1 MQKIKEECGVFG
13 MIDSRPINAVGYTVN
28 ALLALQHRGQES
40 AGIVTFFGDNIFSKK
55 DLGMVNDIFDQN
67 YIDSFPDSYVTVG
80 HVRYSTQGTRCVE
93 NTQPIISTHREAT
106 FALAHNG
113 SLTNAEALRKR
124 IVMNGGIFYTTNDA
138 EVINDLILMQTKI
151 TNDFEE
157 ALFNCMDVLEGAYS
171 LVIAT
176 GNHLYAMR
184 DKNGFRPL
192 CMGKLGSATVFASE
206 SCAFDAIGAE
216 FIRDVEPGE
225 LIKVDQKGHISS
237 KKKDV
242 SKCKRGLCVFE
253 FVYFARPDSVIDGIS
268 VHEARMKMGELLY
281 HQQPIKADMVCGVPD
296 SGISAAYGYAKAS
309 GIPYGSAFIKN
320 RYVGRSF
327 ILPEQAKREK
337 AVSVKLN
344 PLKEAVK
351 GKSIILIDDSIVRG
365 TTSAKIIRSLREA
378 GAKEIHFCISSPP
391 FKYPCYFGT
400 DVDSR
405 ENLIANKLDIEGIR
419 KEIGADTLVFLSIE
433 NIMSIKFGQDISY
446 CGGCF
451 DGNYPI
457 KIREPKEDKLA
468 KK

>member
-1 MQKIKEECGVFG
+1 MSKIKEECGVFG
-13 MIDSRPINAVGYTVN
+13 IIDDKPINAVGQTVN

-40 AGIVTFFGDNIFSKK
+40 AGIVTFFGDNVFTKK
-55 DLGMVNDIFDQN
+55 DLGMVNDIFDQK
-67 YIDSFPDSYVTVG
+67 YIDSFPNSYVTVG
-80 HVRYSTQGTRCVE
+80 HVRYSTNGTRDIE
-93 NTQPIISTHREAT
+93 SAQPITVTHKEAS

-113 SLTNAEALRKR
+113 SLTNADELRQR
-124 IVMNGGIFYTTNDA
+124 ITMDGGIFYTTTDS
-138 EVINDLILMQTKI
+138 EVINDLILKQMKI
-151 TNDFEE
+151 TGDFEQ
-157 ALFNCMDVLEGAYS
+157 AIFNCMDILEGAYS
-171 LVIAT
+171 IVVAT
-176 GNHLYAMR
+176 GNHLYALR

-216 FIRDVEPGE
+216 FIRDIKPGE
-225 LIKVDQKGHISS
+225 LVKVDQKGNVTVRQ
-237 KKKDV
+237 KDV
-242 SKCKRGLCVFE
+242 SNRKRGLCVFE

-268 VHEARMKMGELLY
+268 VHEARMKMGEYLY
-281 HQQPIKADMVCGVPD
+281 QQQPIEADMVCGVPD

-327 ILPEQAKREK
+327 ILPTQIKREK

-344 PLKEAVK
+344 PLRSAVK
-351 GKSIILIDDSIVRG
+351 DKRIILIDDSIVRG

-378 GAKEIHFCISSPP
+378 GAKEIHSCISSPP
-391 FKYPCYFGT
+391 FKFPCYFGT

-405 ENLIANKLDIEGIR
+405 ENLIANKMDIEGIR
-419 KEIGADTLVFLSIE
+419 KTIGADSLVFLSYE
-433 NIMSIKFGQDISY
+433 NVMKIKFGQDISF

-457 KIREPKEDKLA
+457 DITEPK
-468 KK
+468 

>member
-13 MIDSRPINAVGYTVN
+13 IIDDKPINAVGHTVN

-40 AGIVTFFGDNIFSKK
+40 AGIVTFFGDNVFSKK
-55 DLGMVNDIFDQN
+55 DLGMVNDIFDQK
-67 YIDSFPDSYVTVG
+67 YIDSFPNSYVTVG
-80 HVRYSTQGTRCVE
+80 HVRYSTSGTRSVE
-93 NTQPIISTHREAT
+93 SAQPITTTHKEAT

-113 SLTNAEALRKR
+113 NLTNAEMLRSRVIKD
-124 IVMNGGIFYTTNDA
+124 GGIFYTTTDS
-138 EVINDLILMQTKI
+138 EVINAIILEQMKKTD
-151 TNDFEE
+151 DFEQ
-157 ALFNCMDVLEGAYS
+157 AVFNCMDILEGAYS
-171 LVIAT
+171 IVIAT
-176 GNHLYAMR
+176 GNHLYAVR

-192 CMGKLGSATVFASE
+192 CMGKMGSATVFASE
-206 SCAFDAIGAE
+206 SCALDAIGAE
-216 FIRDVEPGE
+216 FIRDILPGE
-225 LIKVDQKGHISS
+225 LVKVDQKGNVVTRQ
-237 KKKDV
+237 KDT

-268 VHEARMKMGELLY
+268 VHEARMKMGECLY
-281 HQQPIKADMVCGVPD
+281 KQQPIEADMVCGVPD

-327 ILPEQAKREK
+327 ILPNQKKREK
-337 AVSVKLN
+337 TVNVKLN
-344 PLKEAVK
+344 PLKSAVK
-351 GKSIILIDDSIVRG
+351 GKRIILVDDSIVRG
-365 TTSAKIIRSLREA
+365 TTSARIIRSLREA

-405 ENLIANKLDIEGIR
+405 ENLIANKMDVEGIR
-419 KEIGADTLVFLSIE
+419 KAIGADSLVYLSME
-433 NIMSIKFGQDISY
+433 NIMNIKLGQNVSY

-457 KIREPKEDKLA
+457 DVRETA
-468 KK
+468 KTTVDE